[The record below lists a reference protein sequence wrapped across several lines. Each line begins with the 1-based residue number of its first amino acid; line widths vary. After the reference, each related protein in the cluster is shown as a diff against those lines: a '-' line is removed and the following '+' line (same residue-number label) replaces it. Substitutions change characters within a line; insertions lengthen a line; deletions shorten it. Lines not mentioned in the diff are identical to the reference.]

1 MHITVGKLWEE
12 NKINLAENTTQPEE
26 EKHFDPNLKKKK
38 TLNKQNNQGQK
49 FSFGWKH
56 STRSEVILSLQ
67 LSSISEGQLISIELL
82 ETIFILANLEQNDVR
97 HIYIEQYCVWADGF
111 CSTHAL
117 WTRTTFS
124 PTRISERQFDVLNSL
139 AKSFVGKK
147 AFEGRNSL
155 SCNADGGSFTAEC

>member
-1 MHITVGKLWEE
+1 MNFWLFLPRRSTMHITVGKLWEE

-67 LSSISEGQLISIELL
+67 LSSISEGQLIRIELL
-82 ETIFILANLEQNDVR
+82 ETIFILENLEIKMTCHTYRTILCMGRRILFN
-97 HIYIEQYCVWADGF
+97 
-111 CSTHAL
+111 AL
-117 WTRTTFS
+117 
-124 PTRISERQFDVLNSL
+124 
-139 AKSFVGKK
+139 FVDKNNIFAQKNKRK
-147 AFEGRNSL
+147 AV
-155 SCNADGGSFTAEC
+155 

>member
-67 LSSISEGQLISIELL
+67 LSSISEGQLIRIELL
-82 ETIFILANLEQNDVR
+82 ETIFILANLEIKMTCHTYRTV
-97 HIYIEQYCVWADGF
+97 YSVT
-111 CSTHAL
+111 THFL
-117 WTRTTFS
+117 WTSKAFS
-124 PTRISERQFDVLNSL
+124 PRRISESQFVLLSSL
-139 AKSFVGKK
+139 EKSFVGRK
-147 AFEGRNSL
+147 AFEERNSVL
-155 SCNADGGSFTAEC
+155 CNSDGGRLPSKAT